1 MKIAVI
7 GSRKLP
13 EFDLGPYLPAGTTQ
27 IISGGAKGVDSI
39 AAAYAQNHGIPLVE
53 YRPDY
58 QRYGRAAPLVRNR
71 QIVDSCDMVLAFGMA
86 FPAARPILSAMQN
99 KKGCHASCTGIG
111 MGWNNPP
118 VAARLHPVPDPA

>member
-71 QIVDSCDMVLAFGMA
+71 QIVDSCDMVLAFWDGVSRGTAYTVRYAKQKGVPCKLYRYRNGME
-86 FPAARPILSAMQN
+86 
-99 KKGCHASCTGIG
+99 
-111 MGWNNPP
+111 
-118 VAARLHPVPDPA
+118 